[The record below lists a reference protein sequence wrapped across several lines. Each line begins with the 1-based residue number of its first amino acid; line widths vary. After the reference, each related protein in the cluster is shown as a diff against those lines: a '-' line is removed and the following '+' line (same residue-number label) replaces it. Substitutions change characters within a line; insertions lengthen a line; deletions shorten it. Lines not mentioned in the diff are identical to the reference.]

1 MNYEHLTQEELIDLI
16 NAYDSYIMCAADAG
30 MLVSGWTPVCID
42 EFYQHEYQ
50 EVWLQGG
57 SFDYFYDEE
66 ELVIPTNAGS
76 YRDANGTEIFRT
88 ASGDLMC
95 RFDDEVKARPLRS
108 HIQDIQPGDGFI
120 VGALVR
126 TASDAAHKNMDERDE
141 PWIIYDDSGEGW
153 FEEDIKNAEHF
164 LRAVEHGKATAPEPG
179 LLPVNIVT
187 IVRERRSENEQ
198 WSDSFWVDAKE
209 VPTVELFKSAVQDYL
224 KTGDGHLAIKQ
235 TMEDFNWGDAMM
247 YVPSYHWNSH
257 GIYPVVPGISPKE
270 AGITPTPN
278 NNPIAFIVDQDEI
291 LIPDSYFEQKNA
303 HRPLDDVIS
312 VAKERAEMNHVV
324 ELQPPER

>member
-141 PWIIYDDSGEGW
+141 PWIIYDDSEKQHHWVQILPHGYGQSHKEYFYNPILQNRSHIKHLQNYIGI
-153 FEEDIKNAEHF
+153 DIPIKSIIVFSERCTLKNVQFQNDTAQIINRQNITNTVF
-164 LRAVEHGKATAPEPG
+164 SLWNQMPPDYLSKADID
-179 LLPVNIVT
+179 N
-187 IVRERRSENEQ
+187 
-198 WSDSFWVDAKE
+198 
-209 VPTVELFKSAVQDYL
+209 LFKYL
-224 KTGDGHLAIKQ
+224 YPFTQVSNETKRQHIEHIKKQ
-235 TMEDFNWGDAMM
+235 
-247 YVPSYHWNSH
+247 
-257 GIYPVVPGISPKE
+257 
-270 AGITPTPN
+270 
-278 NNPIAFIVDQDEI
+278 Q
-291 LIPDSYFEQKNA
+291 
-303 HRPLDDVIS
+303 
-312 VAKERAEMNHVV
+312 
-324 ELQPPER
+324 QP